1 MFFISIKVYSISEKK
16 VLANYHVLHLH
27 FSLSAK
33 IMFLS
38 PYTNKLL
45 VVVEVVEIIDVYVYN
60 IFVKLVFVLPSET
73 QKYFVEIINLCNTSS

>member
-16 VLANYHVLHLH
+16 VLANYHVLHLN

-45 VVVEVVEIIDVYVYN
+45 VVVVVKVVVIIDYVYY
-60 IFVKLVFVLPSET
+60 IFVKLVFVLPSS
-73 QKYFVEIINLCNTSS
+73 LCNTSS

>member
-16 VLANYHVLHLH
+16 VLANYHVLHLN

-45 VVVEVVEIIDVYVYN
+45 LVVVEVVVIIDYVYN
-60 IFVKLVFVLPSET
+60 IFIKFLFYH
-73 QKYFVEIINLCNTSS
+73 QKPRKILLK